1 MRALL
6 QLLTAPV
13 AAIALVLM
21 LGMAEGIND
30 GTVPFSVGVVVALVM
45 IAVEIV
51 AFKIIDGKEG
61 SENEENPDV

>member
-45 IAVEIV
+45 IAVEV
-51 AFKIIDGKEG
+51 VVFKIIDGKEG

>member
-6 QLLTAPV
+6 QLLSAPV

-45 IAVEIV
+45 IAVEV
-51 AFKIIDGKEG
+51 VVFKIIDGKEG

>member
-1 MRALL
+1 MRALF
-6 QLLTAPV
+6 QLLIAPV

-45 IAVEIV
+45 IAVEV
-51 AFKIIDGKEG
+51 VVFKIIDGKEG

>member
-6 QLLTAPV
+6 QLLIAPV

-45 IAVEIV
+45 IAVEV
-51 AFKIIDGKEG
+51 VVFKIIDGKEG